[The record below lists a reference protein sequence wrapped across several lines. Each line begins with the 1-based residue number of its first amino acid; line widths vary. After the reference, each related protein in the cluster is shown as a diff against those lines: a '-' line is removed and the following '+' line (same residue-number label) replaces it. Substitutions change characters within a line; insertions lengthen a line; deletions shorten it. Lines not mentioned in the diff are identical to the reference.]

1 MDLFNEFVS
10 YIADHPAEVW
20 GDIAVHVQLSSLA
33 LVIAILIAVPLG
45 VVSLVVPWST
55 SPVLFLGNLGR
66 VVPSLA
72 VLAICLPIFGVGDTT
87 ALIALTALAVLPIL
101 LNVRIGLSQVDP
113 AVLDA
118 ARGIGLRQGQIL
130 SRIQFPLAMPI
141 ILGGIRTAAVFVIA
155 SATLT
160 AFIGSGGL
168 GDPILQ
174 GIATMDNALL
184 LVGAIPVAILAIVA
198 ELLLSWVERV
208 ATPRG
213 IRTS

>member
-1 MDLFNEFVS
+1 MDLFNSFVA
-10 YIADHPAEVW
+10 YIAEHPAEVW
-20 GDIAVHVQLSSLA
+20 GDIVVHVELSVVA
-33 LVIAILIAVPLG
+33 LVVAILIAVPLG
-45 VVSLVVPWST
+45 VISLVVPWLAA
-55 SPVLFLGNLGR
+55 PVLFIGNLGR

-87 ALIALTALAVLPIL
+87 ALIALTALAILPIL

-118 ARGIGLRQGQIL
+118 ARGIGLKRGQIL
-130 SRIQFPLAMPI
+130 SRIQFPLAMPV

-174 GIATMDNALL
+174 GIATMNNSLL
-184 LVGAIPVAILAIVA
+184 LVGAIPVALLAILA
-198 ELLLSWVERV
+198 ELSLSWVERA

-213 IRTS
+213 IRAS